1 MITFVTAFRVM
12 NILIFI
18 GLIPYLYGL
27 AKKAIEN
34 YWKDDF
40 YFAVYFGLF
49 FVLLWILI
57 LFVSIPFTDIM
68 E

>member
-1 MITFVTAFRVM
+1 MITMVTAFRVM

-18 GLIPYLYGL
+18 GLIPYLCWL

-34 YWKDDF
+34 YWEDDF

-49 FVLLWILI
+49 FVLLWILVW
-57 LFVSIPFTDIM
+57 FVSIPFTFNN
-68 E
+68 